1 MSLFKPKT
9 KEETLRLC
17 MLSAVQLFNIVSL
30 IVFLVKYMQG
40 SAPVTAIIYGVLSI
54 VYCAIPD
61 IAQKICKF
69 KIATP
74 MYALILAYAVAP
86 LLGHSYGLY
95 YSMWW
100 WDKLLHVM
108 GGVIFAL
115 FGAYLPKLFL
125 KDEHCNTW
133 LCVLCGFI
141 FSVAIA
147 GLWECVEFTVD
158 TLFHTDMQKDTIVY
172 RIDSYLLHEQLY
184 HEKGQ
189 LLTVGEVNGM
199 LINGDVAMQ
208 GYLDLGK
215 TDSMLDM
222 LVETLGAAL
231 FSVAYILDKGK
242 HTAFH
247 YLPQTA
253 PQRAETAEENEW
265 EAEVATAQNQTVAEE
280 ESQKAEKI

>member
-17 MLSAVQLFNIVSL
+17 IFSAFQLFNIVSL
-30 IVFLVKYMQG
+30 IVFSVKCVMG
-40 SAPVTAIIYGVLSI
+40 SAPITTVVYGLLSI
-54 VYCAIPD
+54 VYCSIPD
-61 IAQKICKF
+61 IAQKVCKF

-74 MYALILAYAVAP
+74 MYVLILAYAFAP
-86 LLGHSYGLY
+86 LLGHTYGLY
-95 YSMWW
+95 YTIAW

-115 FGAYLPKLFL
+115 FGAYLPKFFL
-125 KDEHCNTW
+125 KDENCNMW

-184 HEKGQ
+184 NEKGQ
-189 LLTVGEVNGM
+189 LLTVGEVNGA

-208 GYLDLGK
+208 GYLDVGK

-222 LVETLGAAL
+222 LVELLGAAL

-247 YLPQTA
+247 YLSQPA
-253 PQRAETAEENEW
+253 PQHADTVDGNES
-265 EAEVATAQNQTVAEE
+265 EAEVAPATAETEK
-280 ESQKAEKI
+280 SDKAEQE